1 MTDKLII
8 PKKLEEAIRNN
19 KLVFFVGAGCSIPLG
34 FPSWKDLT
42 LNILKQL
49 DEKHGESS
57 HTHFKNIITELENN
71 KCHALDALDEIGND
85 RQSGDQYK
93 LESKHIINQEFE
105 KIGST
110 NIQSPVHSLL
120 WDITTK
126 IFTTNYD
133 NLLEIYKPSDTTIQV
148 FENQNK
154 FQSMRSQL
162 DESQFLYKLHGGFDN
177 PDTMVLFSSDY
188 NDIYNN
194 TNNHNEDTLRSFFK
208 GKTFIFIGFSLTD
221 PFINNLF
228 EKIKNLYGGYLF
240 AEHFILTTKKEDYSK
255 YNTTT
260 LIINDYGDDL
270 IRYLSSLKLFKKS
283 ITSITNDI
291 SKSEQVS
298 SVEDLNSLNELFKLK
313 TEQLKA
319 NPSDINLYNQIKD
332 IEAKIKTL
340 LFGDFNYLQKIS
352 PAYKNVEIRSL
363 FEKIYSSP
371 VLDDQ
376 TIERITQIRNN
387 LEEYNWYDR
396 SVLVS
401 SITCSLIHFNKA
413 DEIKISFLIDFINDN
428 EEKVWEK
435 AATSLFMVLNHL
447 GNKWLRLNIKNKL
460 KNLQE
465 IPQIQKA
472 FSLIFQLFNIGF
484 HRISFLDDKIFA
496 NEYFNDSP
504 FNYFLPFFDDKNN
517 EGFISI
523 FENYNGNIDSAIN
536 FLNKSKLPD
545 QLKYLTCN
553 SDILNKIDN
562 DKDQNIE
569 RDETF
574 EQVMHYNSLF
584 YPFSIYVHELINF
597 YKFFPKFQHTEK
609 LKYQLT
615 ITETPIKEYLLNQ
628 VEKYKALGLHFMK
641 EKKWGQAITNFKDA
655 EKLSPNNIDV
665 LLHLAN
671 CFNYN
676 KYYDDEL
683 FTRLKI
689 ADIDESIEINIE
701 GLFWHY
707 SRKENTSKCIFYVDK
722 LLDIDKNNS
731 KYNRMKG
738 IKLEELGDFKK
749 SLNFITKAI
758 KLDPKASDNF
768 HSRAYLNLYLNNLDD
783 AYEDLEM
790 AEKLNHKKSDVL
802 NCYANYY
809 RLKNDIPKALECI
822 NTALESNDD
831 AILLGTK
838 AVIYS
843 TNGEDDLFYEYLI
856 KAINA
861 GAAAHRLY
869 PDIKEKYKNNP
880 KFKEILEK
888 YNQKLYPD
896 VLDIH

>member
-1 MTDKLII
+1 MTDRLII
-8 PKKLEEAIRNN
+8 PKKLEKAIQNN
-19 KLVFFVGAGCSIPLG
+19 NLVFFVGAGCSIPLG

-42 LNILKQL
+42 IKILKQL

-57 HTHFKNIITELENN
+57 HTHFKNIISELEND
-71 KCHALDALDEIGND
+71 KSHALDALDEIGTD
-85 RQSGDQYK
+85 RQAGDQYK
-93 LESKHIINQEFE
+93 LESKHIIYQEFE
-105 KIGST
+105 KIGLT
-110 NIQSPVHSLL
+110 NIKSPVHNLL

-126 IFTTNYD
+126 IFTTNFD
-133 NLLEIYKPSDTTIQV
+133 NLLETYKPLDKSIQV

-188 NDIYNN
+188 NEIYN

-228 EKIKNLYGGYLF
+228 EKIKNLYGGYLL

-260 LIINDYGDDL
+260 ILINDYGDHL
-270 IRYLSSLKLFKKS
+270 ISYLSSLKSLKNSFTNS
-283 ITSITNDI
+283 VNDI
-291 SKSEQVS
+291 SKLEQTS
-298 SVEDLNSLNELFKLK
+298 PVEDLSSLNELFRLK

-332 IEAKIKTL
+332 IEAKIKNL

-352 PAYKNVEIRSL
+352 PVYKNAEIRSL

-387 LEEYNWYDR
+387 LQEYNWYDR

-428 EEKVWEK
+428 EEKVWQK

-460 KNLQE
+460 QNLQE
-465 IPQIQKA
+465 IPQIQRA
-472 FSLIFQLFNIGF
+472 FSAIFQLFNIGF
-484 HRISFLDDKIFA
+484 HKISFLDDKIFA

-517 EGFISI
+517 EGFTSI
-523 FENYNGNIDSAIN
+523 FENYNGNIDTAIN
-536 FLNKSKLPD
+536 FLNNSELPD
-545 QLKYLTCN
+545 QLKYLSCN

-562 DKDQNIE
+562 DKNENIE
-569 RDETF
+569 SDEVF
-574 EQVMHYNSLF
+574 EEVMHYNSLF

-597 YKFFPKFQHTEK
+597 YKFFPEFQHTEK

-655 EKLSPNNIDV
+655 EKINPNNIDI

-671 CFNYN
+671 SFQYN

-683 FTRLKI
+683 ITRLKI
-689 ADIDESIEINIE
+689 DSIDKKNEINNE
-701 GLFWHY
+701 SLFWY
-707 SRKENTSKCIFYVDK
+707 YDREQNTSKCIFYANK
-722 LLDIDKNNS
+722 LLDIDENNS
-731 KYNRMKG
+731 EYYRMKG

-749 SLNFITKAI
+749 SINFITEAI
-758 KLDPKASDNF
+758 KLNPKDSTNF
-768 HSRAYLNLYLNNLDD
+768 HTRAYLNLYLNNLDD
-783 AYEDLEM
+783 AFKDLEM
-790 AEKLNHKKSDVL
+790 ADKLNHNKSDVL

-809 RLKNDIPKALECI
+809 RLKNNIPKALECI
-822 NTALESNDD
+822 DTALKSSED
-831 AILLGTK
+831 ATLLGTK

-843 TNGEDDLFYEYLI
+843 TNGEDELFYKYLI

-888 YNQKLYPD
+888 YNQKLY
-896 VLDIH
+896 L

>member
-1 MTDKLII
+1 MQSII
-8 PKKLEEAIRNN
+8 PSKLKAAIEQN
-19 KLVFFVGAGCSIPLG
+19 KLVFFVGTGCSIPLG

-42 LNILKQL
+42 INILKEL
-49 DEKHGESS
+49 DKKHGESS

-71 KCHALDALDEIGND
+71 KSHALNGLDEIEND
-85 RQSGDQYK
+85 RQAGNQYK
-93 LESKHIINQEFE
+93 LESKHIVNQEFE
-105 KIGST
+105 KIKLI
-110 NIQSPVHSLL
+110 NIESPVHSLL
-120 WDITTK
+120 WDITSK

-133 NLLEIYKPSDTTIQV
+133 NLLERYKPTDKAICV

-154 FQSMRSQL
+154 FQSIKSQL
-162 DESQFLYKLHGGFDN
+162 DDSQFLYKLHGGFDN
-177 PDTMVLFSSDY
+177 PDTMVLFRSDY
-188 NDIYNN
+188 NEIYN
-194 TNNHNEDTLRSFFK
+194 TNNHNEDTLKSFFK
-208 GKTFIFIGFSLTD
+208 GKTFMFIGFSLTD
-221 PFINNLF
+221 PFINELF
-228 EKIKNLYGGYLF
+228 EKIKDLYGGYLL

-255 YNTTT
+255 YNTTPI
-260 LIINDYGDDL
+260 LIDDYGNDL
-270 IRYLSSLKLFKKS
+270 IKYLSSLKLLKNKFTDTSNNIS
-283 ITSITNDI
+283 IPQQSN
-291 SKSEQVS
+291 
-298 SVEDLNSLNELFKLK
+298 SVEDLNTLNELFKLK
-313 TEQLKA
+313 TEKLKA
-319 NPSDINLYNQIKD
+319 NPSDINLYNEIKD

-352 PAYKNVEIRSL
+352 PVYKNVEIRSL
-363 FEKIYSSP
+363 FEKIYSST
-371 VLDDQ
+371 VLDNQ
-376 TIERITQIRNN
+376 TIERITYIRNN
-387 LEEYNWYDR
+387 LQEYNWYDR

-428 EEKVWEK
+428 EEKVWQK

-496 NEYFNDSP
+496 NEYFNDCP

-523 FENYNGNIDSAIN
+523 FENYHGNIDNAII
-536 FLNKSKLPD
+536 FLNNSKLPD

-562 DKDQNIE
+562 DKDENIE
-569 RDETF
+569 RDEAF
-574 EQVMHYNSLF
+574 EEVMHYNSLF

-597 YKFFPKFQHTEK
+597 YKFFPEFKHTEK

-628 VEKYKALGLHFMK
+628 LEKYKALGLHFMK
-641 EKKWGQAITNFKDA
+641 EKKWGQAIANFKDA

-665 LLHLAN
+665 LLNLAN
-671 CFNYN
+671 CFNNN

-689 ADIDESIEINIE
+689 ADIDENLEINIE
-701 GLFWHY
+701 GLFWY
-707 SRKENTSKCIFYVDK
+707 YDIKENTSKCIFYVDK
-722 LLDIDKNNS
+722 LLDIDENNS
-731 KYNRMKG
+731 EYNRMKG

-749 SLNFITKAI
+749 SLSFITKAI
-758 KLDPKASDNF
+758 KLNPKDSDNF
-768 HSRAYLNLYLNNLDD
+768 HSRTYLNLYLNNLDD
-783 AYEDLEM
+783 AYEDLKM
-790 AEKLNHKKSDVL
+790 AEKLNHNKSDVL

-809 RLKNDIPKALECI
+809 RLKNDIAKALEFI
-822 NTALESNDD
+822 NKALTLSND

-856 KAINA
+856 KAIDA

-869 PDIKEKYKNNP
+869 PDIKEKYRDNP

-888 YNQKLYPD
+888 YNQKLY
-896 VLDIH
+896 L